1 MPAGGRRFNTHK
13 DTSML
18 KGFRDFIMRGNVID
32 LAVAVIIGAAFT
44 KVVNSLV
51 EDIIMPFIGLVLGKV
66 DFANAFVVLHEGA
79 KAAGPYATLADAKAA
94 GAATVNYGLFIST
107 VVTFLIVGF
116 VVYLMVKSITRL
128 GPKKAET
135 PATTKECPYCLSKVP
150 LKATKCAFC
159 TADLQGR
166 A

>member
-1 MPAGGRRFNTHK
+1 
-13 DTSML
+13 ML

-51 EDIIMPFIGLVLGKV
+51 DDIIMPVIGLALGKV
-66 DFANAFVVLHEGA
+66 DFTNAFVVLKEGA

-94 GAATVNYGLFIST
+94 GAATLNYGLFIST
-107 VVTFLIVGF
+107 IVTFLIVGF
-116 VVYLMVKSITRL
+116 VVYLMVKSFTRL
-128 GPKKAET
+128 GPKKAEA
-135 PATTKECPYCLSKVP
+135 PATTKDCPYCLSKVP

-159 TADLQGR
+159 TADLAGR

>member
-1 MPAGGRRFNTHK
+1 
-13 DTSML
+13 ML

-51 EDIIMPFIGLVLGKV
+51 DDIIMPVIGLALGKV
-66 DFANAFVVLHEGA
+66 DFTNAFIVLREGA
-79 KAAGPYATLADAKAA
+79 KGAGPYATLADAKAA
-94 GAATVNYGLFIST
+94 GAATLNYGLFIST
-107 VVTFLIVGF
+107 IVTFLIVGF
-116 VVYLMVKSITRL
+116 VVYLMVKSVTRL
-128 GPKKAET
+128 GPKKVEAA
-135 PATTKECPYCLSKVP
+135 PTTKDCPYCLSKIP

-159 TADLQGR
+159 GSELTSR

>member
-1 MPAGGRRFNTHK
+1 
-13 DTSML
+13 ML

-51 EDIIMPFIGLVLGKV
+51 DDIIMPPIGLLLGNV
-66 DFANAFVVLHEGA
+66 DFTNAFVLLKEGT
-79 KAAGPYATLADAKAA
+79 KAPAPYATLADAKAA
-94 GAATVNYGLFIST
+94 GAATLNYGLFIST
-107 VVTFLIVGF
+107 IVTFLIVGF
-116 VVYLMVKSITRL
+116 VVYLMVKSLTRL
-128 GPKKAET
+128 GPKKAEA
-135 PATTKECPYCLSKVP
+135 PATTRDCPYCLSKIP

-159 TADLQGR
+159 TADLSGR

>member
-1 MPAGGRRFNTHK
+1 
-13 DTSML
+13 ML
-18 KGFRDFIMRGNVID
+18 SEFKKFLLRGNVID

-51 EDIIMPFIGLVLGKV
+51 DDLIMPVIGLVLGKV
-66 DFANAFVVLHEGA
+66 DFSNLFVVLHDGA
-79 KAAGPYATLADAKAA
+79 KAPGPYATLADAKAA

-128 GPKKAET
+128 GPKKAEA
-135 PATTKECPYCLSKVP
+135 PATTKDCPYCLSKIP

-159 TADLQGR
+159 TADLAGR